1 MVVRVFLALLLVQVS
16 TGQEYQQS
24 PGERTHDEQASN
36 VGHNSASFS
45 SQVVRPADE
54 DMQCLNKAS
63 QGCKAIKDRINCLSS
78 VDASGTGTV
87 KDVQMDGEPCVWCG
101 GGLCTSESDAL
112 CAPYDYLA
120 KGEGVLYTTLHA
132 MPSYMTV
139 ATCKA
144 NTNSDFDNLQCLT
157 SQVQGCNSIQD
168 EDTCLSSVDGRP
180 YEYIAGLKAK
190 GQPCVWCGGGV
201 CSSLN
206 SNKCEPYDFV
216 INGASHA
223 FETFHGVGVYKA
235 AACQGGQPASHVLN
249 SGFSTH
255 GTSWQVPCGSGPPQV
270 WTKIGRV
277 CGECKVYVSKIKELY
292 SSCTEYCAGQPVPLS
307 CVAAHTVQPYSCDTI
322 GELGCDYKFKDDE
335 NAECTCEGG
344 EHEHEQAAPAAPAA
358 PAQTFA
364 SPSCSANPGCAQL
377 SLSGDCCPNAAG
389 TVLGCCNE
397 AAGAAASTEQVQVA
411 AAAAAHEA
419 AETAQDENKSPTEQ
433 AQAAAAAASD
443 IAADGGANVALAAGL
458 GAGMAAG
465 LSPEESAAA
474 ISAQDSATDT
484 VVAAAAAASAAGTA
498 AGLTDQQADAAATQ
512 VGQAAGQAAGLSADA
527 AAETAAQA
535 ATMAD
540 DAKETIGETV
550 SEASAPASAAPA
562 PPAPTGMLQNT
573 GLDCWEPCN
582 QKTGLCDYCGR
593 GNACCNRNSANPPTE
608 CKNITSFVTWHHE
621 CVTPLHQVDTP
632 AQHAFEDP
640 TAAGATAASQA
651 ASTGQSTEEQT
662 AAAAVSA
669 GQVATQEG
677 MGTFQSTQAATEAA
691 TDAASNAG
699 LDDHA
704 AKTAGAAAASAAAA
718 SGFSDDA
725 AKTAGAAAASAAAAS
740 GVSDDDMVVANSG
753 GGTAALDVQTDT
765 SAAETKSTDP
775 SDTFTS
781 WQWVLVILAVL
792 AICVAGAAGYY
803 LSGQGQR
810 EVKTLRDT
818 EVVRP
823 APAAES
829 KDLEYQAPLVT
840 AAAAPVMYQ
849 QVATMPARQVAGQ
862 GMMGTR
868 FAFNAMNAFDAAD
881 TNHNNF
887 LSREEFSAGVA
898 SGIIR

>member
-1 MVVRVFLALLLVQVS
+1 VRLVRSSWYWQLPFAAGSSSMVFRVFLALLLVQVS
-16 TGQEYQQS
+16 TGQEYQQY

-139 ATCKA
+139 AMCKTNA
-144 NTNSDFDNLQCLT
+144 NSDFDNLQCLT
-157 SQVQGCNSIQD
+157 SHEQGCNSIQD

-180 YEYIAGLKAK
+180 YEYIAGFKAK
-190 GQPCVWCGGGV
+190 GQPCVWCGGGL

-255 GTSWQVPCGSGPPQV
+255 GTSCQVHCGSGPPQV

-292 SSCTEYCAGQPVPLS
+292 SSCTEYCAGQPVPLT

-344 EHEHEQAAPAAPAA
+344 EHEHEHEHEHEQAAAPAATALPEESKPLAQAPAAPAA

-397 AAGAAASTEQVQVA
+397 AAIASSSAAPDTASTVPSNETTSDTADTASTVA
-411 AAAAAHEA
+411 SNETSSDTADTASTVASTCHDATPGEACYQEIMWAKTDGFFAH
-419 AETAQDENKSPTEQ
+419 
-433 AQAAAAAASD
+433 
-443 IAADGGANVALAAGL
+443 
-458 GAGMAAG
+458 
-465 LSPEESAAA
+465 PEWYP
-474 ISAQDSATDT
+474 
-484 VVAAAAAASAAGTA
+484 
-498 AGLTDQQADAAATQ
+498 GLTDT
-512 VGQAAGQAAGLSADA
+512 SS
-527 AAETAAQA
+527 TAAFQKVVN
-535 ATMAD
+535 TN
-540 DAKETIGETV
+540 
-550 SEASAPASAAPA
+550 APSKC
-562 PPAPTGMLQNT
+562 PP
-573 GLDCWEPCN
+573 PC
-582 QKTGLCDYCGR
+582 
-593 GNACCNRNSANPPTE
+593 A
-608 CKNITSFVTWHHE
+608 
-621 CVTPLHQVDTP
+621 
-632 AQHAFEDP
+632 
-640 TAAGATAASQA
+640 
-651 ASTGQSTEEQT
+651 
-662 AAAAVSA
+662 
-669 GQVATQEG
+669 
-677 MGTFQSTQAATEAA
+677 
-691 TDAASNAG
+691 
-699 LDDHA
+699 
-704 AKTAGAAAASAAAA
+704 
-718 SGFSDDA
+718 
-725 AKTAGAAAASAAAAS
+725 
-740 GVSDDDMVVANSG
+740 
-753 GGTAALDVQTDT
+753 
-765 SAAETKSTDP
+765 
-775 SDTFTS
+775 
-781 WQWVLVILAVL
+781 
-792 AICVAGAAGYY
+792 
-803 LSGQGQR
+803 
-810 EVKTLRDT
+810 
-818 EVVRP
+818 
-823 APAAES
+823 
-829 KDLEYQAPLVT
+829 
-840 AAAAPVMYQ
+840 
-849 QVATMPARQVAGQ
+849 
-862 GMMGTR
+862 
-868 FAFNAMNAFDAAD
+868 
-881 TNHNNF
+881 
-887 LSREEFSAGVA
+887 
-898 SGIIR
+898 